1 MRYQRTFRELTSVD
15 GRLGFYTKETRGQIP
30 EIGGCYAWFLP
41 LWFYRTDL
49 DELIRLV
56 SAILHYD
63 HQSEKDIEAQFTWE
77 SIKLRVRRASRV
89 RETQRIDEVW
99 KQALE
104 DDSARQM
111 LQQTMLEASLLM
123 PPLYV
128 GRATNLRQRYVQHTE
143 GYGDGNIFHSRFAE
157 CVDRLRLSI
166 SVSDLLFVCVKT
178 PKGLTAVLRD
188 AGISDPE
195 ELIEQ
200 ILMRF
205 CRPPFSIR

>member
-1 MRYQRTFRELTSVD
+1 MRHEKVFRELTSVD
-15 GRLGFYTKETRGQIP
+15 GRLGFYTKETRSQIP

-49 DELIRLV
+49 DELIKLV

-63 HQSEKDIEAQFTWE
+63 YQPEQHIEAQFNWE
-77 SIKLRVRRASRV
+77 AIKLQVRRASRI
-89 RETQRIDEVW
+89 RSTQRIETVW

-104 DDSARQM
+104 NDSARQM

-128 GRATNLRQRYVQHTE
+128 GRAANLRQRYIQHTE
-143 GYGDGNIFHSRFAE
+143 GHGDGNIFHSRFGE
-157 CVDRLRLSI
+157 CVHRLNLSI
-166 SVSDLLFVCVKT
+166 SISDLLFVCVKT
-178 PKGLTAVLRD
+178 PIGLISVLRD

>member
-1 MRYQRTFRELTSVD
+1 MRHDKVFRELTSVD
-15 GRLGFYTKETRGQIP
+15 GRLGFYTKETRGRIP

-49 DELIRLV
+49 DELIKLV
-56 SAILHYD
+56 SAIFHYD
-63 HQSEKDIEAQFTWE
+63 QKPEKDVEAQFTWE
-77 SIKLRVRRASRV
+77 SIKLRVSRASRE
-89 RETQRIDEVW
+89 RDAQQIDTVW
-99 KQALE
+99 RQALE
-104 DDSARQM
+104 NSSARHM

-128 GRATNLRQRYVQHTE
+128 GKATNLRQRYVQHTE
-143 GYGDGNIFHSRFAE
+143 GYGEGNVFRSRFAE
-157 CVDRLRLSI
+157 CVDRLNLSI

-188 AGISDPE
+188 AGVSDPE
-195 ELIEQ
+195 VLIEQ

>member
-1 MRYQRTFRELTSVD
+1 MQHEKVFRDFTSVD
-15 GRLGFYTKETRGQIP
+15 GRLGFYTKETRHLIP

-41 LWFYRTDL
+41 LWFFREDL
-49 DELIRLV
+49 DELIKLV
-56 SAILHYD
+56 STMFDYD
-63 HQSEKDIEAQFTWE
+63 GQPEKEVEAQFTWE
-77 SIKLRVRRASRV
+77 SIKLRISRASRI
-89 RETQRIDEVW
+89 RNTQFIEPLW

-104 DDSARQM
+104 NDSARDI

-128 GRATNLRQRYVQHTE
+128 GKATNLKRRYVQHTE
-143 GYGDGNIFHSRFAE
+143 GRGDGNNFHSRFAE
-157 CVDRLRLSI
+157 CVERLSIRI

-178 PKGLTAVLRD
+178 PKELTAVLSA
-188 AGISDPE
+188 AGITNPE
-195 ELIEQ
+195 ALIEQ

>member
-1 MRYQRTFRELTSVD
+1 MRHEKVFRDFTSID

-49 DELIRLV
+49 DELIKLV
-56 SAILHYD
+56 NAIVHYD
-63 HQSEKDIEAQFTWE
+63 HQPEKYVEAQFTWE
-77 SIKLRVRRASRV
+77 SIKLLVRRGSRV
-89 RETQRIDEVW
+89 RDTQRIDAVW

-104 DDSARQM
+104 NDSAKEI

-128 GRATNLRQRYVQHTE
+128 GKAANLRKRYVQHTE
-143 GYGDGNIFHSRFAE
+143 GRGEGNVFHSRFAE
-157 CVDRLRLSI
+157 CVERLRLSI

-178 PKGLTAVLRD
+178 PKELIAVLRD
-188 AGISDPE
+188 AGITDPE

>member
-1 MRYQRTFRELTSVD
+1 MRHERVFRELTSVD

-49 DELIRLV
+49 DELIEIV

-63 HQSEKDIEAQFTWE
+63 HQPEKDIEAQFNWE
-77 SIKLRVRRASRV
+77 SIKLRVRRESRI
-89 RETQRIDEVW
+89 RETQRIDRVW

-104 DDSARQM
+104 DDTARQM

-128 GRATNLRQRYVQHTE
+128 GRAANLRQRYVQHTE
-143 GYGDGNIFHSRFAE
+143 GHGDGNVFHSRFAE
-157 CVDRLRLSI
+157 CVDRLQLSI

-178 PKGLTAVLRD
+178 PKGLIAVLRD
-188 AGISDPE
+188 AGITDPE